1 MGPIFHCGRLTK
13 IEIRTHHPL
22 KLKKKKT
29 DKKKT

>member
-22 KLKKKKT
+22 KLKKKT